1 MKKKISGITKAS
13 VAALLAAGVIFPA
26 TTSAAPGDIWKLNTD
41 GTKTNLGSGRQIFLQ
56 SGLAGLLDIQT
67 NPTNYFYE
75 GPKELYTFSDA
86 DSVFNAN
93 PNLST
98 EEIQEKL
105 EQELAGKGE
114 EIPAQTLDIQ
124 SVKASTI
131 TILPSSDVDTA
142 TYKLAL
148 DYLDKEGNVIPA
160 AQLPTDLTVSYV
172 DNKDVFNTDGTIKNK
187 DKIPASGSIKVVA
200 TVKST
205 AANINLTQE
214 FEVTVVAA
222 NDWASVTDAKLVFNT
237 DVTGTVAVVGDSIK
251 LVPTVATKNDG
262 TKLEGDT
269 APTDWNTQV
278 KSVTSSNITVLT
290 AAKSSSPNNNDIS
303 LTPITAGTATVTVE
317 LNSGYKFE
325 KVITVNEEARQ
336 ATKITAEQEKL
347 TLSSTVSSG
356 NVKVTVVDQYGD
368 PVKGKTV
375 YAYPTATGTK
385 AIVSQAQTSAT
396 DEKGE
401 ATLSLTALGTATT
414 GTDTVKLSIEN
425 DAQKDGLGTLTVEY
439 AKAGNVATYDVRIA
453 ADSLSKDATIDTYN
467 TDDNA
472 LKLEFIGKDAA
483 GVVAAIYD
491 QTTMGTTYTVSSSDT
506 AIAEASVDG
515 TGKIEVTPVKAGTAT
530 IHVKEGNIV
539 RATFEVT
546 VTDSTPAV
554 GTIALKEGAQILVSA
569 STAKTLT
576 ADDLKSLISVK
587 NGEKAFDLE
596 VSGST
601 INVKDGSNNIA
612 TIELFSSN
620 SEKLKVSGV
629 EVTPDSLTDADVD
642 LALVAKL
649 VQGGK
654 TIGTTTIPVV
664 VDATAPTATATT
676 VEDGKQAAKK
686 ELTTNTGLVFTA
698 KEAGVDGND
707 ITIEIKDD
715 KKPSDAGDVATN
727 GQLEITVSNKD
738 ITIELGN
745 TYTSQSEV
753 ASTLDDIVNA
763 INSDLQASALVEASV
778 SPVEQAT
785 NKGQVESKVNLAD
798 GTTELT
804 VTINFSE
811 AVKGKTADTDLT
823 AAATYTYKHDGAS
836 DSSITPTVTVAEDKK
851 SVTLVYAITD
861 KTKKLQAGTSKLSIA
876 DNKVTDLAGNGLTAG
891 TEFTLQ

>member
-1 MKKKISGITKAS
+1 MTKTAIAAVLASSLVAPSITQ
-13 VAALLAAGVIFPA
+13 AADHDLYDA
-26 TTSAAPGDIWKLNTD
+26 K
-41 GTKTNLGSGRQIFLQ
+41 GTKYSLDQILLSPTLFDAFLSDLNSYKYEMGGQ
-56 SGLAGLLDIQT
+56 AYNAGEVNDLYNAGATQETLAQKITEAGL
-67 NPTNYFYE
+67 
-75 GPKELYTFSDA
+75 
-86 DSVFNAN
+86 V
-93 PNLST
+93 
-98 EEIQEKL
+98 
-105 EQELAGKGE
+105 GE

-187 DKIPASGSIKVVA
+187 DKIPAAGSIKVVA

-205 AANINLTQE
+205 TANINLTQE

-269 APTDWNTQV
+269 APTDWSTQV

-290 AAKSSSPNNNDIS
+290 AAKSSNDIS

-439 AKAGNVATYDVRIA
+439 AKAGNVATYDVRIT

-515 TGKIEVTPVKAGTAT
+515 TGKIKVTPVKAGTAT

-596 VSGST
+596 LSGST

-686 ELTTNTGLVFTA
+686 ELTANTGLVFTA

-715 KKPSDAGDVATN
+715 KKPSDAGDLATN

-745 TYTSQSEV
+745 TYDSVSKIS
-753 ASTLDDIVNA
+753 STLNDIVNE
-763 INSDLQASALVEASV
+763 INNHVEASKLV
-778 SPVEQAT
+778 TASLASPEQAT
-785 NKGQVESKVNLAD
+785 NKGKVESKVNLAD

>member
-1 MKKKISGITKAS
+1 MKKRLAGLSKVTVTS
-13 VAALLAAGVIFPA
+13 LLAASLIAPNVA
-26 TTSAAPGDIWKLNTD
+26 SAAPYDIWNGTIKVGNLKDAILNDDSALLQDILDNANTYRYEL
-41 GTKTNLGSGRQIFLQ
+41 GGKT
-56 SGLAGLLDIQT
+56 
-67 NPTNYFYE
+67 Y
-75 GPKELYTFSDA
+75 LYSEADA
-86 DSVFNAN
+86 IAVAN
-93 PNLST
+93 PNLTPTELDNKIATDLADKAENAPEEST
-98 EEIQEKL
+98 DLIV
-105 EQELAGKGE
+105 
-114 EIPAQTLDIQ
+114 Q

-187 DKIPASGSIKVVA
+187 DKIPTSGSIKVVA

-222 NDWASVTDAKLVFNT
+222 NDWASVTDAKLVFNEN
-237 DVTGTVAVVGDSIK
+237 VTGTVAVVGDSIK

-269 APTDWNTQV
+269 APTDWSAQV

-290 AAKSSSPNNNDIS
+290 AAKSSNDIS

-401 ATLSLTALGTATT
+401 AILSLTALGTATT

-515 TGKIEVTPVKAGTAT
+515 DGKIEVTPVKAGTAT

-629 EVTPDSLTDADVD
+629 DVTPDSLTDADVD

-715 KKPSDAGDVATN
+715 KKPSSEGDVATN
-727 GQLEITVSNKD
+727 GQLEITVSDKD

>member
-1 MKKKISGITKAS
+1 MTKTAIAAVLASSLVAPSITQ
-13 VAALLAAGVIFPA
+13 AADHDLYDA
-26 TTSAAPGDIWKLNTD
+26 K
-41 GTKTNLGSGRQIFLQ
+41 GTKYSLDQILLSPTLFDAFLLDLNSYKYEMGGQ
-56 SGLAGLLDIQT
+56 AYNAGEVNDLYNAGATQETLAQKITEAGL
-67 NPTNYFYE
+67 
-75 GPKELYTFSDA
+75 
-86 DSVFNAN
+86 V
-93 PNLST
+93 
-98 EEIQEKL
+98 
-105 EQELAGKGE
+105 GE

-269 APTDWNTQV
+269 APTDWSTQV

-290 AAKSSSPNNNDIS
+290 AAKSSNDIS

-629 EVTPDSLTDADVD
+629 EVTPVSLTDADVD

-823 AAATYTYKHDGAS
+823 DAATYTYKHDGAS

>member
-1 MKKKISGITKAS
+1 MTKTAIAAVLASSLVAPSITQ
-13 VAALLAAGVIFPA
+13 AADHDLYDA
-26 TTSAAPGDIWKLNTD
+26 K
-41 GTKTNLGSGRQIFLQ
+41 GTKYSLDQILLSPTLFDAFLLDLNSYKYEMGGQ
-56 SGLAGLLDIQT
+56 AYNAGEVNDLYNAGATQETLAQKITEAGL
-67 NPTNYFYE
+67 
-75 GPKELYTFSDA
+75 
-86 DSVFNAN
+86 V
-93 PNLST
+93 
-98 EEIQEKL
+98 
-105 EQELAGKGE
+105 GE

-187 DKIPASGSIKVVA
+187 DKIPTSGSIKVVA

-222 NDWASVTDAKLVFNT
+222 NGWASVTDAKLVFNEN
-237 DVTGTVAVVGDSIK
+237 VTGTVAVVGDSIK

-269 APTDWNTQV
+269 APTDWSAQV

-290 AAKSSSPNNNDIS
+290 AAKSSNDIS

-396 DEKGE
+396 DRKGE

-491 QTTMGTTYTVSSSDT
+491 KTTMGTTYTVSSSDT

-620 SEKLKVSGV
+620 SEKLKVLGV

-715 KKPSDAGDVATN
+715 KKPSNEGDVATN
-727 GQLEITVSNKD
+727 GQLEITVSDKD

-823 AAATYTYKHDGAS
+823 DAATYTYKHDGAS
-836 DSSITPTVTVAEDKK
+836 DSSITPTVKVAEDKK

>member
-1 MKKKISGITKAS
+1 MTKTAIAAVLASSLVAPSITQ
-13 VAALLAAGVIFPA
+13 AADHDLYDA
-26 TTSAAPGDIWKLNTD
+26 K
-41 GTKTNLGSGRQIFLQ
+41 GTKYSLDQILLSPTLFDAFLLDLNSYKYEMGGQ
-56 SGLAGLLDIQT
+56 AYNAGEVNDLYNAGATQETLAQKITEAGL
-67 NPTNYFYE
+67 
-75 GPKELYTFSDA
+75 
-86 DSVFNAN
+86 V
-93 PNLST
+93 
-98 EEIQEKL
+98 
-105 EQELAGKGE
+105 GE

-187 DKIPASGSIKVVA
+187 DKIPTSGSIKVVA

-222 NDWASVTDAKLVFNT
+222 NGWASVTDAKLVFNEN
-237 DVTGTVAVVGDSIK
+237 VTGTVAVVGDSIK

-269 APTDWNTQV
+269 APTDWSTQV

-290 AAKSSSPNNNDIS
+290 AAKGSNNDIS

-491 QTTMGTTYTVSSSDT
+491 KTTMGTTYTVSSSDT

-620 SEKLKVSGV
+620 SEKLKVLGV

-676 VEDGKQAAKK
+676 VENGKQAAKK

-715 KKPSDAGDVATN
+715 KKPSNEGDVATN
-727 GQLEITVSNKD
+727 GQLEITVSDKD

-823 AAATYTYKHDGAS
+823 DAATYTYKHDGAS

>member
-1 MKKKISGITKAS
+1 MTKTAIAAVLASSLVAPSITQ
-13 VAALLAAGVIFPA
+13 AADHDLYDA
-26 TTSAAPGDIWKLNTD
+26 K
-41 GTKTNLGSGRQIFLQ
+41 GTKYSLDQILLSPTLFDAFLLDLNSYKYEMGGQ
-56 SGLAGLLDIQT
+56 AYNAGEVNDLYNAGATQETLAQKITEAGL
-67 NPTNYFYE
+67 
-75 GPKELYTFSDA
+75 
-86 DSVFNAN
+86 V
-93 PNLST
+93 
-98 EEIQEKL
+98 
-105 EQELAGKGE
+105 GE

-269 APTDWNTQV
+269 APTDWSTQV

-290 AAKSSSPNNNDIS
+290 AAKSSNDIS

-491 QTTMGTTYTVSSSDT
+491 KTTMGTTYTVSSSDT

-823 AAATYTYKHDGAS
+823 DAATYTYKHDGAS

>member
-1 MKKKISGITKAS
+1 MAKNKIYKGMTKTAIAAVLASSLVAPSITQ
-13 VAALLAAGVIFPA
+13 AADHDLYDA
-26 TTSAAPGDIWKLNTD
+26 K
-41 GTKTNLGSGRQIFLQ
+41 GTKYSLDQILLSPTLFDAFLLDLNSYKYEMGGQ
-56 SGLAGLLDIQT
+56 AYNAGEVNDLYNAGATQETLAQKITEAGL
-67 NPTNYFYE
+67 
-75 GPKELYTFSDA
+75 
-86 DSVFNAN
+86 V
-93 PNLST
+93 
-98 EEIQEKL
+98 
-105 EQELAGKGE
+105 GE

-187 DKIPASGSIKVVA
+187 DKIPTSGSIKVVA

-222 NDWASVTDAKLVFNT
+222 NGWASVTDAKLVFNEN
-237 DVTGTVAVVGDSIK
+237 VTGTVAVVGDSIK

-269 APTDWNTQV
+269 APTDWNAQV

-290 AAKSSSPNNNDIS
+290 AAKSSNDIS

-396 DEKGE
+396 DGKGE

-491 QTTMGTTYTVSSSDT
+491 QTTMGTTYKVSSSDT
-506 AIAEASVDG
+506 AIAEASVDE

-569 STAKTLT
+569 STAKNLT

-629 EVTPDSLTDADVD
+629 DVTPDSLTDADVD

-707 ITIEIKDD
+707 ITIAIKDD
-715 KKPSDAGDVATN
+715 KKPSSEGDVATN
-727 GQLEITVSNKD
+727 GQLEITVSDKD

-753 ASTLDDIVNA
+753 ASTLDDIVNE

-823 AAATYTYKHDGAS
+823 DAATYTYKHDGAS

-851 SVTLVYAITD
+851 SVTLVYTITD

>member
-41 GTKTNLGSGRQIFLQ
+41 GTKTNLGSGGQIFLQ
-56 SGLAGLLDIQT
+56 SGLADLLDIQT

-187 DKIPASGSIKVVA
+187 DKIPTSGSIKVVA

-222 NDWASVTDAKLVFNT
+222 NGWASVTDAKLVFNEN
-237 DVTGTVAVVGDSIK
+237 VTGTVAVVGDSIK

-269 APTDWNTQV
+269 APTDWNAQV

-290 AAKSSSPNNNDIS
+290 AAKSSNDIS

-368 PVKGKTV
+368 PVKGETV

-396 DEKGE
+396 DGKGE

-491 QTTMGTTYTVSSSDT
+491 KTTMGTTYKVSSSDT
-506 AIAEASVDG
+506 AIAEASVDE

-569 STAKTLT
+569 STAKNLT

-620 SEKLKVSGV
+620 SEKLKVLGV

-715 KKPSDAGDVATN
+715 KKPSSEGDVATN

-745 TYTSQSEV
+745 TYDSASKIS
-753 ASTLDDIVNA
+753 STLDDIVNE
-763 INSDLQASALVEASV
+763 INNHVEASALVKASV

-823 AAATYTYKHDGAS
+823 DAATYTYKHDGAS

>member
-1 MKKKISGITKAS
+1 M
-13 VAALLAAGVIFPA
+13 
-26 TTSAAPGDIWKLNTD
+26 
-41 GTKTNLGSGRQIFLQ
+41 TKTAIAAVLASSLVAPSIAQAAEFDFYDATGVNQGNLQ
-56 SGLAGLLDIQT
+56 SILLDDLKFTNMILGVDSYKYELGGKAYQVTDVMNLLNQNPGLTIQDPTLAQKVTEAGL
-67 NPTNYFYE
+67 
-75 GPKELYTFSDA
+75 
-86 DSVFNAN
+86 V
-93 PNLST
+93 
-98 EEIQEKL
+98 
-105 EQELAGKGE
+105 GE
-114 EIPAQTLDIQ
+114 EIPTQTLDIQ

-187 DKIPASGSIKVVA
+187 DKIPTSGSIKVVA

-222 NDWASVTDAKLVFNT
+222 NDWASVTDAKLVFNEN
-237 DVTGTVAVVGDSIK
+237 VTGTVAVVGDSIK

-269 APTDWNTQV
+269 APTDWSAQV

-290 AAKSSSPNNNDIS
+290 AAKSSSPNNNDNNDIS

-396 DEKGE
+396 DGKGE

-491 QTTMGTTYTVSSSDT
+491 KTTMDTTYKVSSSDT
-506 AIAEASVDG
+506 AIAEASVDK

-569 STAKTLT
+569 STAKNLT

-620 SEKLKVSGV
+620 SEKLKVLGV
-629 EVTPDSLTDADVD
+629 EVTPKSLTDADVD

-664 VDATAPTATATT
+664 VDATAPTAKATATE
-676 VEDGKQAAKK
+676 VGKTAAKK
-686 ELTTNTGLVFTA
+686 ELATNTGLVFTA

-763 INSDLQASALVEASV
+763 INNDLQASALVEASV

-823 AAATYTYKHDGAS
+823 AAATYTYKHDGVS

-891 TEFTLQ
+891 TEFILQ

>member
-1 MKKKISGITKAS
+1 MTKTAIAAVLASSLVAPSITQ
-13 VAALLAAGVIFPA
+13 AADHDLYDA
-26 TTSAAPGDIWKLNTD
+26 K
-41 GTKTNLGSGRQIFLQ
+41 GTKYSLDQILLSPTLFDAFLLDLNSYKYEMGGQ
-56 SGLAGLLDIQT
+56 AYNAGEVNDLYNAGATQETLAQKITEAGL
-67 NPTNYFYE
+67 
-75 GPKELYTFSDA
+75 
-86 DSVFNAN
+86 V
-93 PNLST
+93 
-98 EEIQEKL
+98 
-105 EQELAGKGE
+105 GE

-269 APTDWNTQV
+269 APTDWSTQV

-290 AAKSSSPNNNDIS
+290 AAKGSNNDIS

-491 QTTMGTTYTVSSSDT
+491 QTTVGTTYTVSSSDT
-506 AIAEASVDG
+506 AIADASVDR

-620 SEKLKVSGV
+620 SEKLKVLGV

-676 VEDGKQAAKK
+676 VENGKQAAKK

-715 KKPSDAGDVATN
+715 KKPSDAGDLATN

-745 TYTSQSEV
+745 TYDSVSKIS
-753 ASTLDDIVNA
+753 STLNDIVNE
-763 INSDLQASALVEASV
+763 INNHVEASKLV
-778 SPVEQAT
+778 TASLASPEQAT
-785 NKGQVESKVNLAD
+785 NKGKVESKVNLAD

-823 AAATYTYKHDGAS
+823 DAATYTYKHDGAS

>member
-1 MKKKISGITKAS
+1 MTKTAIAAVLASSLVAPSITQ
-13 VAALLAAGVIFPA
+13 AADHDLYDA
-26 TTSAAPGDIWKLNTD
+26 K
-41 GTKTNLGSGRQIFLQ
+41 GTKYSLDQILLSPTLFDAFLLDLNSYKYEMGGQ
-56 SGLAGLLDIQT
+56 AYNAGEVNDLYNAGATQETLAQKITEAGL
-67 NPTNYFYE
+67 
-75 GPKELYTFSDA
+75 
-86 DSVFNAN
+86 V
-93 PNLST
+93 
-98 EEIQEKL
+98 
-105 EQELAGKGE
+105 GE

-160 AQLPTDLTVSYV
+160 AQLPTDLTGSYV

-269 APTDWNTQV
+269 APTDWSTQV

-290 AAKSSSPNNNDIS
+290 AAKSSNDIS

-506 AIAEASVDG
+506 AIAEASVDE

>member
-1 MKKKISGITKAS
+1 MTKTAIAAVLASSLVAPSITQ
-13 VAALLAAGVIFPA
+13 AADHDLYDA
-26 TTSAAPGDIWKLNTD
+26 K
-41 GTKTNLGSGRQIFLQ
+41 GTKYSLDQILLSPTLFDAFLLDLNSYKYEMGGQ
-56 SGLAGLLDIQT
+56 AYNAGEVNDLYNAGATQETLAQKITEAGL
-67 NPTNYFYE
+67 
-75 GPKELYTFSDA
+75 
-86 DSVFNAN
+86 V
-93 PNLST
+93 
-98 EEIQEKL
+98 
-105 EQELAGKGE
+105 GE

-269 APTDWNTQV
+269 APTDWSTQV

-290 AAKSSSPNNNDIS
+290 AAKSSNDIS

-715 KKPSDAGDVATN
+715 KKPSNAGDVATN

-745 TYTSQSEV
+745 TYASQSEV

-823 AAATYTYKHDGAS
+823 DAATYTYKHDGAS

>member
-1 MKKKISGITKAS
+1 MTKTAIAAVLASSLVAPSITQ
-13 VAALLAAGVIFPA
+13 AADHDLYDA
-26 TTSAAPGDIWKLNTD
+26 K
-41 GTKTNLGSGRQIFLQ
+41 GTKYSLDQILLSPTLFDAFLLDLNSYKYEMGGQ
-56 SGLAGLLDIQT
+56 AYNAGEVNDLYNAGATQETLAQKITEAGL
-67 NPTNYFYE
+67 
-75 GPKELYTFSDA
+75 
-86 DSVFNAN
+86 V
-93 PNLST
+93 
-98 EEIQEKL
+98 
-105 EQELAGKGE
+105 GE

-269 APTDWNTQV
+269 APTDWSTQV

-290 AAKSSSPNNNDIS
+290 AAKSSNDIS

-823 AAATYTYKHDGAS
+823 DAATYTYKHDGAS

>member
-1 MKKKISGITKAS
+1 MAKNKIYKGMTKTAIAAVLASSLVAPSITQ
-13 VAALLAAGVIFPA
+13 AADHDLYDA
-26 TTSAAPGDIWKLNTD
+26 K
-41 GTKTNLGSGRQIFLQ
+41 GTKYSLDQILLSPTLFDAFLLDLNSYKYEMGGQ
-56 SGLAGLLDIQT
+56 AYNAGEVNDLYNAGATQETLAQKITEAGL
-67 NPTNYFYE
+67 
-75 GPKELYTFSDA
+75 
-86 DSVFNAN
+86 V
-93 PNLST
+93 
-98 EEIQEKL
+98 
-105 EQELAGKGE
+105 GE

-269 APTDWNTQV
+269 APTDWSTQV

-290 AAKSSSPNNNDIS
+290 AAKSSNDIS

>member
-1 MKKKISGITKAS
+1 M
-13 VAALLAAGVIFPA
+13 
-26 TTSAAPGDIWKLNTD
+26 
-41 GTKTNLGSGRQIFLQ
+41 TKTAIAAVLASSLVAPSIAQAAEFDFYDATGVNQGNLQ
-56 SGLAGLLDIQT
+56 SILLDDLKFTNMILGVDSYKYELGGKAYQVTDVMNLLNQNPGLTIQDPTLAQKVTEAGL
-67 NPTNYFYE
+67 
-75 GPKELYTFSDA
+75 
-86 DSVFNAN
+86 V
-93 PNLST
+93 
-98 EEIQEKL
+98 
-105 EQELAGKGE
+105 GE
-114 EIPAQTLDIQ
+114 EIPTQTLDIQ

-187 DKIPASGSIKVVA
+187 DKIPTSGSIKVVA

-222 NDWASVTDAKLVFNT
+222 NGWASVTDAKLVFNEH
-237 DVTGTVAVVGDSIK
+237 VTGTVAVVGDSIK

-269 APTDWNTQV
+269 APTDWSAQV

-290 AAKSSSPNNNDIS
+290 AAKSSNDIS

-368 PVKGKTV
+368 PVKGETV

-396 DEKGE
+396 DRKGE

-491 QTTMGTTYTVSSSDT
+491 KTTMGTTYTVSSSDT

-715 KKPSDAGDVATN
+715 KKPSNEDDVATN
-727 GQLEITVSNKD
+727 GQLEITVSDKD

-745 TYTSQSEV
+745 AYTSQSEV

-763 INSDLQASALVEASV
+763 INSNLQASALVEASV

-823 AAATYTYKHDGAS
+823 DAATYTYKHDGAS
-836 DSSITPTVTVAEDKK
+836 DSSITPTVKVAEDKK

>member
-1 MKKKISGITKAS
+1 MTKTAIAAVLASSLVAPSITQ
-13 VAALLAAGVIFPA
+13 AADHDLYDA
-26 TTSAAPGDIWKLNTD
+26 K
-41 GTKTNLGSGRQIFLQ
+41 GTKYSLDQILLSPTLFDAFLLDLNSYKYEMGGQ
-56 SGLAGLLDIQT
+56 AYNAGEVNDLYNAGATQETLAQKITEAGL
-67 NPTNYFYE
+67 
-75 GPKELYTFSDA
+75 
-86 DSVFNAN
+86 V
-93 PNLST
+93 
-98 EEIQEKL
+98 
-105 EQELAGKGE
+105 GE

-187 DKIPASGSIKVVA
+187 DKIPTSGSIKVVA

-269 APTDWNTQV
+269 APTDWSTQV

-290 AAKSSSPNNNDIS
+290 AAKSSNDIS

-491 QTTMGTTYTVSSSDT
+491 QTTVGTTYTVSSSDT
-506 AIAEASVDG
+506 AIADASVDG

-620 SEKLKVSGV
+620 SEKLEVSGV
-629 EVTPDSLTDADVD
+629 KVTPKSLTDADVD

-745 TYTSQSEV
+745 TYDSASKIS
-753 ASTLDDIVNA
+753 STLDDIVNE
-763 INSDLQASALVEASV
+763 INNHVEASALVEASV

-823 AAATYTYKHDGAS
+823 DAATYTYKHDGAS

>member
-1 MKKKISGITKAS
+1 MTKTAIAAVLASSLVAPSITQ
-13 VAALLAAGVIFPA
+13 AADHDLYDA
-26 TTSAAPGDIWKLNTD
+26 K
-41 GTKTNLGSGRQIFLQ
+41 GTKYSLDQILLSPTLFDAFLLDLNSYKYEMGGQ
-56 SGLAGLLDIQT
+56 AYNAGATQETLAQKITEAGL
-67 NPTNYFYE
+67 
-75 GPKELYTFSDA
+75 
-86 DSVFNAN
+86 V
-93 PNLST
+93 
-98 EEIQEKL
+98 
-105 EQELAGKGE
+105 GE

-269 APTDWNTQV
+269 APTDWSTQV

-290 AAKSSSPNNNDIS
+290 AAKSSNDIS

-715 KKPSDAGDVATN
+715 KKPSNAGDVATN

-745 TYTSQSEV
+745 TYASQSEV

-823 AAATYTYKHDGAS
+823 DAATYTYKHDGAS